1 MISTFNSALSK
12 KEAGIR
18 ATHLFFRINESLTT
32 MQSITRPATLL
43 ALLAILLLSK
53 PALAKADGSS
63 TTPTGI
69 SEASGVASSVAF
81 IRASDLT
88 TIDTT
93 ATSSDSEET
102 QLQNALKS
110 EFVRFR
116 GLTQIQ
122 GIFLRNGKADVT
134 PMTFRETNLRLGVRT
149 MFDTPFNAV
158 LQLDFS
164 QEPNFLDAFITYAPN
179 DRLSFKAGAFKMAQN
194 LDFNVDPGT
203 ADFLTRSVLGREL
216 IYPRDIGVQASL
228 NLAKGMI
235 WHVGLVNGDRLS
247 SSPDDKMLLVSR
259 LEKSAIYI
267 GNGSLRAG
275 VFGHI
280 GQADL
285 TPLGQF
291 RQIVA
296 QGRRLLVGVDG
307 RFVSPD
313 WILAAEMAYSKVE
326 TVPVTVPDIDKHS
339 RFFGLMAT
347 AGYQFN
353 ADQQVLVRLEYFDR
367 SHLTIDGY
375 YTVWTAGFKQKLTE
389 LFTASVNSTF
399 RTEQNVDIT
408 QFGVTANLQF
418 RF

>member
-1 MISTFNSALSK
+1 
-12 KEAGIR
+12 
-18 ATHLFFRINESLTT
+18 
-32 MQSITRPATLL
+32 
-43 ALLAILLLSK
+43 
-53 PALAKADGSS
+53 
-63 TTPTGI
+63 
-69 SEASGVASSVAF
+69 
-81 IRASDLT
+81 
-88 TIDTT
+88 
-93 ATSSDSEET
+93 
-102 QLQNALKS
+102 
-110 EFVRFR
+110 
-116 GLTQIQ
+116 
-122 GIFLRNGKADVT
+122 
-134 PMTFRETNLRLGVRT
+134 
-149 MFDTPFNAV
+149 
-158 LQLDFS
+158 
-164 QEPNFLDAFITYAPN
+164 LDAFITYAPN